1 MATHDIGARAR
12 TERDV
17 SGWVIGGTAFA
28 GVIML
33 LIGVFHAIA
42 GLVALLDD
50 QFYVVG
56 ANYTFELDVTGWGW
70 IHLLAGVGVALA
82 GLYVFSGATWAR
94 VVGIALAMLSA
105 IANFFF
111 IPYYP
116 FWSILMIALAVWA
129 IWALTRPVVVE
140 RGV

>member
-1 MATHDIGARAR
+1 MSTHGIGARAR
-12 TERDV
+12 AERDV
-17 SGWVIGGTAFA
+17 SGWAIGGTAFA

-42 GLVALLDD
+42 GLVALFDD
-50 QFYVVG
+50 AFYVVG

-94 VVGIALAMLSA
+94 IVGITLAMLSA
-105 IANFFF
+105 VANFFF

>member
-1 MATHDIGARAR
+1 
-12 TERDV
+12 
-17 SGWVIGGTAFA
+17 VIGGTAFA
-28 GVIML
+28 GVIMI

-50 QFYVVG
+50 EFYVVG

-70 IHLLAGVGVALA
+70 IHLLAGIGVALA
-82 GLYVFSGATWAR
+82 GFYVFSGATWAR
-94 VVGIALAMLSA
+94 IVGITLAMLSA
-105 IANFFF
+105 VANFFF

-116 FWSILMIALAVWA
+116 FWSILMIALAVWV